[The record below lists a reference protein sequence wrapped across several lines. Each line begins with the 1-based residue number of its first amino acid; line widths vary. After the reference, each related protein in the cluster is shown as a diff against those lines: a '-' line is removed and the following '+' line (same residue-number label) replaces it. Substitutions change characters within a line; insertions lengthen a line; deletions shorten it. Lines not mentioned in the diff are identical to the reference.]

1 MSEAT
6 IVKTMNRNKSDDES
20 SSSEEEASLQV
31 CCLT

>member
-6 IVKTMNRNKSDDES
+6 IVKIMNRNKSDDES

-31 CCLT
+31 CSLT